1 MELSRRL
8 MTVAGLVTEG
18 AVAADVGTDHGYV
31 PIYLTQKQRCPHM
44 IAMDIHTGPLERAR
58 EHIREHGLEDRIET
72 RLSDGLAGLNP
83 GEADTVIAA
92 GMGGRLVIQI
102 LRDSPKIVESVREFI
117 LQPQSDIHKVRAY
130 LNENGFFLT
139 EEDMIEEE
147 GKFYPVMKLKH
158 GYEPAYSEQELYFG
172 RLLLKQRNFV
182 LYRFLQREK
191 NRLEKIWEDLREK
204 QGERAALRR
213 RELETEI
220 ARIRRG
226 LSVYQGMDDCGIPS
240 SGGNHTYAL

>member
-8 MTVAGLVTEG
+8 MAVAGLVTEG

-31 PIYLTQKQRCPHM
+31 PIYLTQKRRCPHI

-58 EHIREHGLEDRIET
+58 EHIREHGLENRIET
-72 RLSDGLAGLNP
+72 RLSDGLCGLNP
-83 GEADTVIAA
+83 GEADSVIAA

-102 LRDSPKIVESVREFI
+102 LRDSPEIVASVREFI

-130 LNENGFFLT
+130 LNENGFFLA
-139 EEDMIEEE
+139 EEDMIEED

-172 RLLLKQRNFV
+172 RLLLRQRNSV

-191 NRLEKIWEDLREK
+191 KRLEKIQEDLQKER
-204 QGERAALRR
+204 GERAAGRLG
-213 RELETEI
+213 ELEKEI
-220 ARIRRG
+220 ARVQKG
-226 LSVYQGMDDCGIPS
+226 LSVYQDMDDHGIS
-240 SGGNHTYAL
+240 GSGGNNTYAV